1 MPDLKLDLKEG
12 KTEWKRKETRN
23 KEEKEEK
30 YALKLETYVFI
41 KGRFLD

>member
-1 MPDLKLDLKEG
+1 MKE
-12 KTEWKRKETRN
+12 ERDQKRGN